1 MEQKV
6 REEDHLIR
14 RRVLLMER
22 VEAVLL
28 QAALIALEAV
38 GGTVVVVAAAVIA
51 ITLAVAVVGV
61 E

>member
-1 MEQKV
+1 VEQKV